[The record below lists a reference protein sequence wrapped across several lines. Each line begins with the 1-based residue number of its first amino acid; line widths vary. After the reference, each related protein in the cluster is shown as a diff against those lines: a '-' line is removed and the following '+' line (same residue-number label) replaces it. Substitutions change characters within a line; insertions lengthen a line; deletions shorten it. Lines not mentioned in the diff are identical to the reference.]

1 MSLAYSCVL
10 TLISAMMME
19 AFVKKAL
26 TIEKQ
31 GANSTY
37 IVAAA

>member
-1 MSLAYSCVL
+1 MP
-10 TLISAMMME
+10 TLINAMIMD

-26 TIEKQ
+26 TMEKH

-37 IVAAA
+37 MVAEA

>member
-1 MSLAYSCVL
+1 
-10 TLISAMMME
+10 MMME

-26 TIEKQ
+26 TMEKQ

>member
-1 MSLAYSCVL
+1 
-10 TLISAMMME
+10 MMME

-26 TIEKQ
+26 TMEKQ

-37 IVAAA
+37 IVATA